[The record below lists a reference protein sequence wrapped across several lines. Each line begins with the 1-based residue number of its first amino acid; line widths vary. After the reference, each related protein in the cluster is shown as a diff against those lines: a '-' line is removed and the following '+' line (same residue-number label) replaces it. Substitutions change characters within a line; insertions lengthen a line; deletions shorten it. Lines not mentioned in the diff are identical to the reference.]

1 MIRIEKIEFSNFRQY
16 RNISIDFP
24 NTNRYHLHVLRAKNG
39 TGKTTLLN
47 GILWCFYGKEYY
59 ISNED
64 KALPIINDGL
74 VEESNNGD
82 CLDVH
87 VKITIVDDD
96 SKSLVF
102 DRKQT
107 FQVLF
112 DHVRNKK
119 TVIGNQAQLTITVT
133 ELNTSTNSVV
143 VEDPEEVLSLVK
155 QYFDES
161 IYDYYFFDG
170 ENLKSYFE
178 KGKSEK
184 IKDSIFNISQVT
196 LLKNASSHT
205 LNYATEKYRSASKM
219 ASEDIS
225 SLYEEEKTLKQ
236 DIEKL
241 EDDNRNIENNL
252 PIYQSKV
259 DECDTVLREFAPVK
273 SNQEKREEYLKQ
285 LNNYERQLKTTLE
298 EKAAFI
304 RKNIVLLNFYPRIK
318 RTYDFIIKKEQE
330 GNLPPNIDKN
340 EIVKILNE
348 HLKKCPICDGEIG
361 PKAVE
366 HLKSLLEKLDVSS
379 ETSNYLMSIKSSLEN
394 MVEECKKY
402 PENKEKLLKTEKYL
416 KDEINRINKELDKIS
431 AFLSNWAN
439 DGEDTVNVS
448 KAEKDRKYF
457 QDLITTSTAKM
468 AVNNRDITSF
478 KERLISVTKEIDNY
492 QDKKSNKDILD
503 EQIKVLRK
511 LSSSYDSVRN
521 RIMAK
526 IKEEIQKETWNRFDS
541 MIWKQNT
548 FGGLEIDDNYE
559 IVVKNT
565 NGKEMFGSL
574 GATEYMAL
582 AYAFTLAIHQAS
594 GKNCP
599 LVVDSPLGRVSDD
612 NRTNMAT
619 ELLKVSMD
627 KQIIMLFTP
636 DEFSEEVHKV
646 YDNNACSIRDIV
658 LSTDETQIMKIGD

>member
-1 MIRIEKIEFSNFRQY
+1 MIRIEKIEFSNYRQY
-16 RNISIDFP
+16 RNISINFP

-64 KALPIINDGL
+64 KALPLINDGL
-74 VEESNNGD
+74 VDESNDGD

-87 VKITIVDDD
+87 VKITIVDEEN
-96 SKSLVF
+96 KSLVF

-107 FQVLF
+107 FHVLF
-112 DHVRNKK
+112 DNLRNKK
-119 TVIGNQAQLTITVT
+119 TVIANQTQLTITVT
-133 ELNTSTNSVV
+133 ELNTSANSIV
-143 VEDPEEVLSLVK
+143 VEDPEEVLSIVK

-184 IKDSIFNISQVT
+184 IKESIFNISQVT
-196 LLKNASSHT
+196 LLKNASNRT
-205 LNYATEKYRSASKM
+205 LNYATEKYRFASKI
-219 ASEDIS
+219 ANEGIP
-225 SLYEEEKTLKQ
+225 SLYDEENRLKQ

-241 EDDNRNIENNL
+241 EKDNCDIDNNL
-252 PIYQSKV
+252 PKYQSKV
-259 DECDTVLREFAPVK
+259 DECDTILREFAPVK
-273 SNQEKREEYLKQ
+273 SNQEKREEYL
-285 LNNYERQLKTTLE
+285 RQLKKHEIELKNILE

-304 RKNIVLLNFYPRIK
+304 RQNIVLLNFYPRIK
-318 RTYDFIIKKEQE
+318 ATYNFIIKKEKE

-340 EIVKILNE
+340 EIIKILDE

-361 PKAVE
+361 PKSIE
-366 HLKSLLEKLDVSS
+366 HLKGLLEKLDVSS
-379 ETSNYLMSIKSSLEN
+379 ETSNYLISIKSSLEN
-394 MVEECKKY
+394 MIEECKKY
-402 PENKEKLLKTEKYL
+402 PEIKEKILRTEKYL
-416 KDEINRINKELDKIS
+416 KDEIVRINNELDKIS

-439 DGEDTVNVS
+439 EDEDTVNVS
-448 KAEKDRKYF
+448 KAENDRKYY
-457 QDLITTSTAKM
+457 QNLITSNTAKK
-468 AVNNRDITSF
+468 AVNNKDIESF
-478 KERLISVTKEIDNY
+478 KERLINVTKEINDFEE
-492 QDKKSNKDILD
+492 KKSNKNILD

-521 RIMAK
+521 QIMTK
-526 IKEEIQKETWNRFDS
+526 IKDEIQKETWNRFDS

-548 FGGLEIDDNYE
+548 FGDLEIDGNYE

-565 NGKEMFGSL
+565 KGNEMSGSL
-574 GATEYMAL
+574 SATEFMAL